1 MLAQAHADPG
11 TLILQRGWRITGF
24 IKRDQV
30 ICSPRLALQH
40 WRYISSLFIHPARS
54 PWVVHS
60 LALLSSLSGA
70 VAPASSEQTLILAL
84 SEQMPVHLFL
94 YHSSC
99 HFRSNCWTTGC
110 HLLPLTVTNNSVK
123 KKASFQSGRAPDCL
137 NNFSWFT
144 NQLCHANALL

>member
-1 MLAQAHADPG
+1 MCACLHRH
-11 TLILQRGWRITGF
+11 TLTLGRSFYRGGWRITGF

-30 ICSPRLALQH
+30 ICSPRLAMQH

-99 HFRSNCWTTGC
+99 HFRSNCWTTGY

-123 KKASFQSGRAPDCL
+123 KRHLSNLVVHLTA
-137 NNFSWFT
+137 
-144 NQLCHANALL
+144 